1 MEILPMND
9 VVDKT
14 FESLFALED
23 IRQIWRDTAPTHRL
37 SPEQI
42 MELTKLLE
50 SVKSNADFI
59 LENLKNYENHTN
71 A

>member
-1 MEILPMND
+1 MND

-37 SPEQI
+37 SPKQI
-42 MELTKLLE
+42 MELTELLE

-59 LENLKNYENHTN
+59 LDNLKNYENHTD